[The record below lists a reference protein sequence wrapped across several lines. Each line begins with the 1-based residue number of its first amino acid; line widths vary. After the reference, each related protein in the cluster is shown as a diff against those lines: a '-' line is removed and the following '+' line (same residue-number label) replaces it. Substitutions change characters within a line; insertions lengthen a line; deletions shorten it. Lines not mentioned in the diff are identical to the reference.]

1 MSSFADLKKSRSAS
15 MQKLVE
21 AAAKMNERSFES
33 RDEGEYWTPTRDKA
47 GNGYAVIRLLPAA
60 KGDDVPWVRFWDHG
74 FKGPTG
80 KWYIEK
86 SRTSINEPD
95 PLADL
100 NSKLWNTGIEADKA
114 TARSQKRRLHHV
126 ANILVI
132 TDSANPAND
141 GKCFRWKFG
150 KKLFE
155 KIMDATNPKFADEKP
170 VNPFDLW
177 EGANFKLKIQTVEGF
192 PNYDKSSFAEP
203 TALYN
208 GDEAKLEKLYESL
221 KSLKDLTDPTK
232 YKSYDELL
240 KKLKFVLGEDEV
252 NAVLGTKAPT
262 AVASAPVTRS
272 APAPV
277 KDEDEDDVPFTAPA
291 KAPAK
296 AAPVV
301 ESSSD
306 DDDDDAFFAKLA
318 R

>member
-1 MSSFADLKKSRSAS
+1 MSFADLKKSRSAS

-33 RDEGEYWTPTRDKA
+33 NNEGEYWTPTRDKA
-47 GNGYAVIRLLPAA
+47 GNGYAVLRFLPAA

-86 SRTSINEPD
+86 SLTSVGQPD
-95 PLADL
+95 PLAEM
-100 NSKLWNTGIEADKA
+100 NSKLWNSGIDADKEV
-114 TARSQKRRLHHV
+114 ARSRKRRLHYV
-126 ANILVI
+126 ANVLVI

-141 GKCFRWKFG
+141 GKVFRWKFG

-155 KIMDATNPKFADEKP
+155 KVMDATNPKFADEKP

-203 TALYN
+203 SALYN
-208 GDEAKLEKLYESL
+208 GDEAKLEKLYDSL

-240 KKLKFVLGEDEV
+240 KRLKFVVGEDEV
-252 NAVLGTKAPT
+252 NSILGGKAPK
-262 AVASAPVTRS
+262 AEAAAPAIRS
-272 APAPV
+272 SAPV
-277 KDEDEDDVPFTAPA
+277 KDEDEDEAPA
-291 KAPAK
+291 VAPVRAAVK
-296 AAPVV
+296 APVV
-301 ESSSD
+301 NDTAE

>member
-1 MSSFADLKKSRSAS
+1 

-33 RDEGEYWTPTRDKA
+33 NADEGVYWTPTRDKA
-47 GNGYAVIRLLPAA
+47 GNGYAVIRLLPEA

-95 PLADL
+95 PLAEL

-114 TARSQKRRLHHV
+114 TARAQKRRLHHA

-132 TDSANPAND
+132 TDSANPQND
-141 GKCFRWKFG
+141 GKVFRWKFG

-155 KIMDATNPKFADEKP
+155 KIMDATNPKFADEAP
-170 VNPFDLW
+170 LNPFDLW
-177 EGANFKLKIQTVEGF
+177 EGANFKLKIQTIEGF

-203 TALYN
+203 SALYN
-208 GDEAKLEKLYESL
+208 GDDAKLEKLHSSL
-221 KSLKDLTDPTK
+221 KSLKDLTDATK
-232 YKSYDELL
+232 YKSYEELL

-252 NAVLGTKAPT
+252 NSILGTKAPT
-262 AVASAPVTRS
+262 AVASAPAHRAAAPETDGPDVPAVRTQVKS
-272 APAPV
+272 AP
-277 KDEDEDDVPFTAPA
+277 
-291 KAPAK
+291 
-296 AAPVV
+296 APVV
-301 ESSSD
+301 ESSD
-306 DDDDDAFFAKLA
+306 EDADDDAFFAKLA